1 MVDNFVC
8 IKERFNDYW
17 IGGDELRQRLTRLH
31 KDSIVV
37 RVVSSLFIKYYLVSR
52 LQQSDA
58 YNQMLQ
64 IFQQG
69 EGVVQLDTQF
79 LHLSQNS
86 IETMMRPFRGSPN
99 DNGLDYNITG
109 PDYPGVNTKLR
120 EFVQRVIIPS
130 QLEIPRNDLMA
141 HVLPQ
146 IASEYFTHLQNHVQA
161 NFLKILSCFVGYLLR
176 VECQYDALDR
186 NKLVKEMVRL
196 LQKHENVDV
205 SWQFLYR
212 CVPADTPLAQKQLL
226 RQRVLSIQQKARW
239 LLRQMYNDFGALR
252 RVTNENFDQYL
263 VLAYCMLRHVEDL
276 AHQSAQTASLPFLL
290 PQFSIAPHHIKLT
303 DAMFR
308 RCNEEPVLRRRGWAS
323 EVFNTRSFQDKFT
336 GHILTD
342 MHSVSFIIRAGNH
355 REAIGEGQLQQ
366 FLIEENIAAGD
377 NFLEV
382 FEDGDENLVDENG
395 VEVPQEEHQPAL
407 QPNRLDNPD
416 FTRLPQAWGT
426 KYLAIDPGIRVAVA
440 LAGFEYQMP
449 DQIPQDQSPLDQFN
463 ELNQLRELQVLRVR
477 NLGQHDVA
485 FASPP
490 VLGLPAGVTRRTVN
504 LERIVQYCQAYL
516 SQTLAAVDLV
526 LQGER
531 RETRFQSWQ
540 RRRDQ
545 LLDVVK
551 TVLGVH
557 VLEEATRDKYVV
569 FFGAAAE
576 HAFAGFGRRRLP
588 PLVEF
593 RRLLNRYA
601 IVALTPE
608 PYSSQRCSLCNCLGT
623 RHPRPHDQFVCIG
636 NKNHQ
641 RNGDTNAAANILY
654 IGLHM
659 MMMNGQFP
667 RHFLNI

>member
-1 MVDNFVC
+1 MVHNFVC
-8 IKERFNDYW
+8 IKERFNDFW
-17 IGGDELRQRLTRLH
+17 IGGDGLRERLHRLH

-99 DNGLDYNITG
+99 DNGIDYNTTG
-109 PDYPGVNTKLR
+109 SDFLDVNTKLR
-120 EFVQRVIIPS
+120 EFVKRVIIPA
-130 QLEIPRNDLMA
+130 QLEIPHNDMMVY
-141 HVLPQ
+141 VLR
-146 IASEYFTHLQNHVQA
+146 IASEYFTHLHNHVQA

-196 LQKHENVDV
+196 LQKYENVDV

-212 CVPADTPLAQKQLL
+212 CVPADTPLAQKQQL

-239 LLRQMYNDFGALR
+239 LLSQMYNDFGALR
-252 RVTNENFDQYL
+252 CVTTDNFDQYL

-276 AHQSAQTASLPFLL
+276 AHQSAQTVSLPFQL
-290 PQFSIAPHHIKLT
+290 PQFNVAPHQIKLT

-308 RCNEEPVLRRRGWAS
+308 RSSKAKS
-323 EVFNTRSFQDKFT
+323 T
-336 GHILTD
+336 GHIVTD

-355 REAIGEGQLQQ
+355 REVIGEGQLQQ
-366 FLIEENIAAGD
+366 FLIEENIAVGD
-377 NFLEV
+377 NMLEE
-382 FEDGDENLVDENG
+382 FEDENG
-395 VEVPQEEHQPAL
+395 VELPREGHQPAL
-407 QPNRLDNPD
+407 QPNRWDNPD
-416 FTRLPQAWGT
+416 FTRLPQAWRT
-426 KYLAIDPGIRVAVA
+426 KYSAIDPGIRVAVA
-440 LAGFEYQMP
+440 LAGFEYQMA
-449 DQIPQDQSPLDQFN
+449 DQSPLDQFN
-463 ELNQLRELQVLRVR
+463 ELNQRRELQVLRVR

-485 FASPP
+485 LASPP
-490 VLGLPAGVTRRTVN
+490 VLSLPAGVTRRTVN
-504 LERIVQYCQAYL
+504 LERIAQYCQAYL

-531 RETRFQSWQ
+531 RETRFRSWL

-545 LLDVVK
+545 LLEVVK
-551 TVLGVH
+551 SVLGVH

-569 FFGAAAE
+569 FFGAVAE

-593 RRLLNRYA
+593 RRLLNKYA

-608 PYSSQRCSLCNCLGT
+608 PYSSQRCSLCFCIGT
-623 RHPRPHDQFVCIG
+623 RYPRPHDQFVCIG
-636 NKNHQ
+636 NKDHQ

-654 IGLHM
+654 SILD
-659 MMMNGQFP
+659 F
-667 RHFLNI
+667 I